1 MLTQENMALIH
12 KAIPLYTDKV
22 RLESDIISVMVDSS
36 EELKKRSNQ
45 KLSVLKVIYQKT
57 NIAFENHKNPD
68 FDGKERVVFVAMMG
82 FLSKE
87 LESRQMISIAGQD
100 NSDADVFNSKLNQRI
115 NEIKVLLSEMKKEK
129 IL

>member
-22 RLESDIISVMVDSS
+22 KLESDIISIMVDNS
-36 EELKKRSNQ
+36 EDLKKRAVQ
-45 KLSVLKVIYQKT
+45 KISLLKVIYQKI
-57 NIAFENHKNPD
+57 NIAFENHQNPK
-68 FDGKERVVFVAMMG
+68 FDGRERVVFVAMMG

-87 LESRQMISIAGQD
+87 LESRQKISIERED
-100 NSDADVFNSKLNQRI
+100 NSDADVFNSKLTKRVD
-115 NEIKVLLSEMKKEK
+115 EIKVLLSEMKKEK

>member
-22 RLESDIISVMVDSS
+22 KLESDIISIMVDNS
-36 EELKKRSNQ
+36 EDLKKRAVQ
-45 KLSVLKVIYQKT
+45 KISLLKVIYQKI
-57 NIAFENHKNPD
+57 NIAFENHQNPE
-68 FDGKERVVFVAMMG
+68 FDGRERVVFVAMME

-87 LESRQMISIAGQD
+87 LESRQKISIERED
-100 NSDADVFNSKLNQRI
+100 NSDADVFNSKLTKRVD
-115 NEIKVLLSEMKKEK
+115 EIKVLLSEMKKEK